1 MVSRPVAR
9 SEFDVAEIARGRVAG
24 VYILSGERLLVDRI
38 VHALRDLVPPAQR
51 AFNYDVFDADRLD
64 GGAVVQAAR
73 TMPMMGKRRVVVVR
87 GAHGLAAGE
96 LEKMV
101 AYVAAP
107 APETVLVLVGEKFDT
122 RLKFF
127 AQARKAGAVVEKLE
141 APYES
146 RLPGWVEDE
155 ARRQGVKLGSGVSGR
170 LAQVIGR
177 DLGRLAAAVEQL
189 SLYAGPGKAVAVDDV
204 DDVIAD
210 SRERNV
216 FELCDATY
224 AGQRVRALVAA
235 RKMLA
240 ARESAIGMVAML
252 ARHAR
257 QLARIKALG
266 ARPSEGDI
274 ASALGVSPF
283 FARPLGE
290 QARRYAEAGLGRVLG
305 LLAQADRDLK
315 GPVKAALGE
324 DVVLE
329 RLLDRVVAAGTTERR

>member
-1 MVSRPVAR
+1 VAR
-9 SEFDVAEIARGRVAG
+9 GASGIDVADIARGRVAA
-24 VYILSGERLLVDRI
+24 VYLLSGERLLVDRI
-38 VHALRDLVPPAQR
+38 VAALRELVPAAQR

-64 GGAVVQAAR
+64 AGAVVQAAR
-73 TMPMMGKRRVVVVR
+73 TLPMMGKRRVVLVR
-87 GAHGLAAGE
+87 GAGGLAAGE
-96 LEKMV
+96 LDKL
-101 AYVAAP
+101 APYVAAP
-107 APETVLVLVGEKFDT
+107 APETVLVMTAEKFDT

-127 AQARKAGAVVEKLE
+127 AAAKKAGAVVDKLE

-146 RLPGWVEDE
+146 RMPAWIEDE
-155 ARRQGVKLGSGVSGR
+155 ARRQGVKLASGASAR
-170 LAQVIGR
+170 LYQVVGR
-177 DLGRLAAAVEQL
+177 DLGRAAAALEQL
-189 SLYAGPGKAVAVDDV
+189 ALYAAGRAVTVDDI

-216 FELCDATY
+216 FELCDATFV
-224 AGQRVRALVAA
+224 GQRVRALVAA
-235 RKMLA
+235 RRMLA

-257 QLARIKALG
+257 QLLRIKALG

-274 ASALGVSPF
+274 ASALGIPPF

-290 QARRYAEAGLGRVLG
+290 QARRYAEPGLARILG

-324 DVVLE
+324 DVVME
-329 RLLDRVVAAGTTERR
+329 RLLDAMVAAAAPR